1 MNRYRPATFG
11 IEVLMIAVTALFAFP
26 LYVMVN
32 ISLRH
37 PTDLSSPAAPTT
49 SPTLGNYADAWRQAG
64 LAGAIANSLIVTVLS
79 VAIVVLVSSMAA
91 YTLARVT
98 ARWSRGVFLLVMLGL
113 LLPFQLALIPLYR
126 TMRDLGLLGSLWALV
141 LFYSGLQVPFTTFL
155 YVGFIRALP
164 AEYEEAALLDG
175 AGPVGLFARVVL
187 PLLRP
192 ITGTAV
198 ILNAIFVWND
208 FLTPLLYLSGTD
220 QQTIPVAIFGFVGQ
234 YTSNWSMVFAG
245 LTIGVVPILLAYF
258 LMQRRIIKGFAG
270 GLKG

>member
-1 MNRYRPATFG
+1 MNRYRVSTFG
-11 IEVLMIAVTALFAFP
+11 LEAVMVLVTLIIAFP
-26 LYVMVN
+26 LYILVN
-32 ISLRH
+32 IAVRK
-37 PTDLSSPAAPTT
+37 PGNLSSPAAPTT
-49 SPTLGNYADAWRQAG
+49 SPTLRNFGDAWQQAG
-64 LAGAIANSLIVTVLS
+64 LAGAIANSLIVTVGS
-79 VAIVVLVSSMAA
+79 VAIVVLISSMAA
-91 YTLARVT
+91 YRLARVGT
-98 ARWSRGVFLLVMLGL
+98 RWSKVTFSLVMLGL
-113 LLPFQLALIPLYR
+113 LLPFQLALIPLYQ
-126 TMRDLGLLGSLWALV
+126 TMRDLGLLGSLWSLV

-164 AEYEEAALLDG
+164 REYEEAALIDG
-175 AGPVGLFARVVL
+175 AGPLALFVRVVL
-187 PLLRP
+187 PLMRP

-208 FLTPLLYLSGTD
+208 FLTPLLYLSGSN

-245 LTIGVVPILLAYF
+245 LIIGVLPILTVYF